1 MKFQLFTAAVF
12 AALAVAS
19 PVVSEA
25 TEERDITARGA
36 ADTVSLTEETEL
48 ALELAL
54 TEIFSIPDEV
64 LLKGDDATNAWLIEN
79 GFRDGDKDVKEER
92 DDGTPISARSE
103 DTSLA
108 ILERSDLEARG
119 PLAVARCVYAIT
131 KAIATTFIPAAK
143 YLRIKKYLKK
153 LGGVRKTVLL
163 LVRAK
168 TRKQRLRIGGTALV
182 NVANELF
189 GIQSIKRA
197 CSNL

>member
-12 AALAVAS
+12 AALAIAS

-25 TEERDITARGA
+25 AEERDITARGA

-79 GFRDGDKDVKEER
+79 GFRDGDKSVKEER
-92 DDGTPISARSE
+92 DDGAPISARSE

-119 PLAVARCVYAIT
+119 PLAVARCIYAIT
-131 KAIATTFIPAAK
+131 KTIATTFIPAAK
-143 YLRIKKYLKK
+143 LLRIKKYLKK

-168 TRKQRLRIGGTALV
+168 TKKQRLRIGGTALV
-182 NVANELF
+182 NLANELF